1 MGGRGRASR
10 GRGGGIRRSWVAVLD
25 AKGGR
30 DWKEDLCYRGIVLV
44 VLRSERVGCVRQS
57 VEKK

>member
-1 MGGRGRASR
+1 MAGAGPAEGPEV
-10 GRGGGIRRSWVAVLD
+10 GFGVHELTVLD